1 MKENDFHILT
11 TNLLNTARTRVLK
24 HSDLFAV
31 FDEVGDIMSWGT
43 GAHGLYLDDM
53 RHLSKLE
60 IRMWGQKPILL
71 SSTVK
76 EDNALLTVDL
86 TNPELSEPDAHVRSD
101 TIHVHRSKFVT
112 EDACYEKI
120 RLQNYGD
127 ESIVVPL
134 SVHFLADFAD
144 MFEIRGS
151 VRAKRG
157 VVSETEV
164 GEVDVR
170 YGYDGLDDVRRTT
183 KITFVQR
190 PEDISDGHAYFEFEI
205 APGQRR
211 ELTYIVQCASHP
223 VAESDGF
230 EFERPRG
237 YRQAH
242 AELSGRLE
250 SERALRCRVDSSNA
264 FFNHLLTRADA
275 DLQMLI
281 TQTDYGDY
289 PYAGTPWFNTVFGR
303 DGIITAS
310 QVLNTNPQVARGVLG
325 YLAAT
330 QADFS
335 DPERDAEP
343 GKILHEIRHDE
354 MANTGEVPFR
364 NYYGSI
370 DSTPLFIA
378 LAGAYL
384 RRTADV
390 DFVEGLWP
398 SIQSAIEWID
408 EHGDRDGDGYV
419 EYGRRSAKGLRQQG
433 WKDSDDSV
441 FHADGTL
448 ADAPIA
454 LCEVQGYVYAAR
466 RAAARVADA
475 LGEHDYAE
483 EQHQEA
489 TALKE
494 RFQRDFWDEE
504 LGMFVLAL
512 DGHKEPCR
520 VRSSNTGHCLLSGI
534 ASPEQAASIASELLS
549 DRFFS
554 GWGIRTIAETEPRY
568 NPISY
573 HNGSV
578 WPHDN
583 TMIAQGLARYGF
595 KAEAATILGGL
606 YDASR
611 YFDLS
616 RLPELFCGFKRRSH
630 QGPTLYPVAC
640 APQAW
645 AAGGIFL
652 LLDAVLGLY
661 IDGRAG
667 RIKLHN
673 PRLPEFLDTL
683 RILNLKVGDAE
694 VDLLFERYQDDV
706 GVQILR
712 RSGQVEIMV
721 VK

>member
-1 MKENDFHILT
+1 MKEKDFHILT

-24 HSDLFAV
+24 HSNLFAV

-60 IRMWGQKPILL
+60 LRMWGQKPILL

-86 TNPELSEPDAHVRSD
+86 TNPELSEPDTKVPSD

-112 EDACYEKI
+112 ADACYEKI
-120 RLQNYGD
+120 RLHNYGA
-127 ESIVVPL
+127 EPIVVPL

-144 MFEIRGS
+144 MFEIRGTK
-151 VRAKRG
+151 REKRG
-157 VVSETEV
+157 VMREVEV
-164 GEVDVR
+164 GDVDVR
-170 YGYDGLDDVRRTT
+170 YAYDGLDDVRRTT
-183 KITFVQR
+183 KVTFVQR
-190 PEDISDGHAYFEFEI
+190 PKELADGHAYFEFEI
-205 APGQRR
+205 EPGQRR
-211 ELTYIVQCASHP
+211 ELTYIAQCASHP
-223 VAESDGF
+223 VDQAESF
-230 EFERPRG
+230 SFERPTG

-242 AELSGRLE
+242 AELTGQLR
-250 SERALRCRVDSSNA
+250 SERAVRCRANSSNA

-303 DGIITAS
+303 DGIITAL

-335 DPERDAEP
+335 DAARDAEP

-364 NYYGSI
+364 SYYGSI
-370 DSTPLFIA
+370 DSTPLFVA

-384 RRTADV
+384 RRTADLE
-390 DFVEGLWP
+390 FLRGLWP
-398 SIQSAIEWID
+398 SIQRAIGWID
-408 EHGDRDGDGYV
+408 DHGDRDGDGYV
-419 EYGRRSAKGLRQQG
+419 EYGRRTAQGLRQQG

-475 LGEHDYAE
+475 LGEHAYAE
-483 EQHQEA
+483 AQHEEA

-494 RFQRDFWDEE
+494 RFQRDFWDDE
-504 LGMFVLAL
+504 LEMFVLAL

-520 VRSSNTGHCLLSGI
+520 VRSSNAGHCLMSGI
-534 ASPEQAASIASELLS
+534 ASPAQAASVARELLGEA
-549 DRFFS
+549 FFT
-554 GWGIRTIAETEPRY
+554 GWGVRTVAEGEPRY

-595 KAEAATILGGL
+595 KKEAGMILTGL

-611 YFDLS
+611 YFDLN
-616 RLPELFCGFKRRSH
+616 RLPELFCGFERRPN

-661 IDGRAG
+661 IDGRDG
-667 RIKLHN
+667 RIELHN

-683 RILNLKVGDAE
+683 RIFNLKVGDAE

-712 RSGQVEIMV
+712 RSGKVDIVV